1 MGTRL
6 ERRRD
11 VAIIQTRNDSDPN
24 SDEDERQGGPR
35 GDVWREDGMI
45 LVLSK
50 QEASLGWG
58 EKRKER
64 SLYFL
69 FTRCRCIFAVLSLF
83 FLYSI
88 SFPHSVSK
96 SLEC

>member
-35 GDVWREDGMI
+35 GDV
-45 LVLSK
+45 
-50 QEASLGWG
+50 
-58 EKRKER
+58 
-64 SLYFL
+64 
-69 FTRCRCIFAVLSLF
+69 
-83 FLYSI
+83 
-88 SFPHSVSK
+88 
-96 SLEC
+96 